1 MEPNVEIFSPSRQYA
16 RVGWAALAGS
26 LVCVLCGFGAPL
38 AFIPALLCASTA
50 AAIFWLAARPPI
62 RLGETQFNIGERTIA
77 WREVREINRSR
88 FNNSGFVSPLVLHL
102 KLTNARYKFLI
113 YPGEPER
120 VERLLKS
127 LRKNAQAATF
137 DGVPYRDYWMWN
149 DPLGEDERPALPPAN
164 NAAAAPPV
172 HLFSREDEEEIERLY
187 QKLKTVGRLD
197 SRSSSK
203 DSPNPKGKD

>member
-1 MEPNVEIFSPSRQYA
+1 MEPNVETFLPSRQYA

-26 LVCVLCGFGAPL
+26 LACVLCGFGAPL

-77 WREVREINRSR
+77 WREVREINRSG
-88 FNNSGFVSPLVLHL
+88 FNNSGFVSPLVLRL

-113 YPGEPER
+113 YPGEPDR

-127 LRKNAQAATF
+127 IRKSAHSATF
-137 DGVPYRDYWMWN
+137 DGVPYRDFWMWN
-149 DPLGEDERPALPPAN
+149 DPPGEDERAALPPA
-164 NAAAAPPV
+164 AGPPV
-172 HLFSREDEEEIERLY
+172 HLFSDEDEEEIERLY
-187 QKLKTVGRLD
+187 QKLKAVGHLD
-197 SRSSSK
+197 SRSSAK